1 MLGAVGHV
9 DYLVAIVQVGKTALA
24 VEAMVQIVE
33 KVMMAFDLIVN
44 GLVTVQE
51 DPSLVL
57 TEEASAFVDSVVTDL
72 VVKVID
78 LTFDLEVAV
87 ETDLEVVVETDLE
100 SEIQVAEQTVVA
112 IDLELAFLIV
122 KT

>member
-9 DYLVAIVQVGKTALA
+9 DYLAAIVQVGKTALA

-51 DPSLVL
+51 DPSLAL
-57 TEEASAFVDSVVTDL
+57 TEEASAFVDSVATDL

>member
-1 MLGAVGHV
+1 M
-9 DYLVAIVQVGKTALA
+9 AIVQVGKTALA